1 MWVGFGEPVHRMS
14 TLDCP
19 HATVCG
25 GCPLIGLPYGEQ
37 LEHKRQQVT
46 ALFSAFPELCQLA
59 VLPPAPAQPSSGYR
73 VRAKLVVDGT
83 AVGLYA
89 AGSHDVVDIPE
100 CRVVRPVIASVTAAV
115 RALLPLPFELL
126 AVDIREVDG
135 GALLTW
141 IVASGTSRALVL
153 EASKQL
159 QASCAVVVGV
169 SWSQRELGSAR
180 VLGDS
185 PRTLLGATWAPH
197 RLALASPWHPAVA
210 GAFVQAHAG
219 QATALY
225 GSIEAELVRTFGTV
239 SGLNVLEL
247 YAGAGGLALQLAA
260 RGAAV
265 TAVDSFAPALEQL
278 QTAAREQGIGLT
290 ARAQSAEA
298 ALGRAGAVDV
308 AIVDPPRRGLT
319 PEVRRR
325 LAALR
330 PRLLVMVSC
339 EPATLA
345 RDLAHLRWLGLAA
358 RRIQPFDMIPQ
369 STAVEVV
376 AVLEPTAAAPPIR
389 VLYEDAQLLA
399 LDKPAFLPLISATEP
414 SLIGVLRQREGCENV
429 VPLHPMGAEASG
441 VCLVA
446 RDADSAAALASRVA
460 NARAHFQVLARGVT
474 RNGGTLRSRPPA
486 RRQPPASVGRYRR
499 LRVVGT
505 HSLLRVELELGE
517 DRQLGRV
524 LAQLSHPVLGDAA
537 AGDAPSNRFFA
548 EKHGLDR
555 AFLHCERIE
564 LPDLGSGLAAE
575 LAPELRHVLGSL
587 QTAASTR
594 LPLSSAQE
602 SRAALPEV
610 SQPHES
616 RAR

>member
-1 MWVGFGEPVHRMS
+1 MS

-19 HATVCG
+19 HANLCG
-25 GCPLIGLPYGEQ
+25 GCPLIALPYAEQ
-37 LEHKRQQVT
+37 LGQKQQQVS
-46 ALFSAFPELCQLA
+46 ALLSAFPELRELEI
-59 VLPPAPAQPSSGYR
+59 LPTTPAQPSSGYR
-73 VRAKLVVDGT
+73 LRAKLVVDGGS
-83 AVGLYA
+83 VGLYA
-89 AGSHDVVDIPE
+89 AGSHEVVDIPE
-100 CRVVRPVIASVTAAV
+100 CRVVRPVIAGVAAAV

-126 AVDIREVDG
+126 AVDVREVNG

-141 IVASGTSRALVL
+141 IVASGTSKALVL
-153 EASKQL
+153 EASKRL
-159 QASCAVVVGV
+159 QAACAEVVAV

-185 PRTLLGATWAPH
+185 PRTLLGPAWVPH
-197 RLALASPWHPAVA
+197 RLASGSPFHPAVA

-225 GSIEAELVRTFGTV
+225 DGIEAELVRTFGAV
-239 SGLNVLEL
+239 SGLHVLEL

-260 RGAAV
+260 RGATV

-278 QTAAREQGIGLT
+278 QAAAREQGIRL
-290 ARAQSAEA
+290 ASRAQSAEA
-298 ALGRAGAVDV
+298 ALERAGPVDV

-330 PRLLVMVSC
+330 PRLLVLVSC

-345 RDLAHLRWLGLAA
+345 RDLAHLRWLGMVA

-369 STAVEVV
+369 STAVEVL
-376 AVLEPTAAAPPIR
+376 AVLEPTAAAPPFR
-389 VLYEDAQLLA
+389 VVYEDAQLLA
-399 LDKPAFLPLISATEP
+399 LDKPAFLPLISQTER
-414 SLIGVLRQREGCENV
+414 SLLGLLRQRPGCENV
-429 VPLHPMGAEASG
+429 LPLHPMHPEASG

-446 RDADSAAALASRVA
+446 RDAASAAALATRVA
-460 NARAHFQVLARGVT
+460 KARAHFQVLARGVT

-486 RRQPPASVGRYRR
+486 RKQPPASVVRYRR

-505 HSLLRVELELGE
+505 HSLLRVELEPGE
-517 DRQLGRV
+517 DRQLGRA
-524 LAQLSHPVLGDAA
+524 LAKLSHPVLGDAA
-537 AGDAPSNRFFA
+537 SGDSPSNRFFA

-575 LAPELRHVLGSL
+575 LAPELRHVLASL
-587 QTAASTR
+587 QSTASTR
-594 LPLSSAQE
+594 FPLSSMQG